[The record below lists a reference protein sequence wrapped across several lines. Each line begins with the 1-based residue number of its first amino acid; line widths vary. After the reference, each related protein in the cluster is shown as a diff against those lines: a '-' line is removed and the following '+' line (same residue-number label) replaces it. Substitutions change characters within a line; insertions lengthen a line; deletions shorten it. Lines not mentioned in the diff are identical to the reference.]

1 MVGILAQKRGMTPYR
16 YITSFTRKEFEV
28 DVTGW
33 VSSIFFPVGQIL
45 KGVLGTPEDK
55 GSKRVPSQAPTQNH
69 SSPDAEASKRSRRSS
84 RQYSWYRK
92 AHGRSYNV
100 YNLDAADTDEA
111 RAAFGKLKKEF
122 ASQGK

>member
-1 MVGILAQKRGMTPYR
+1 MRNVFGDEAKGPKKSVEQP
-16 YITSFTRKEFEV
+16 
-28 DVTGW
+28 
-33 VSSIFFPVGQIL
+33 SS
-45 KGVLGTPEDK
+45 
-55 GSKRVPSQAPTQNH
+55 QNH
-69 SSPDAEASKRSRRSS
+69 ASPDDEASRRSRRSS